1 MNERLP
7 TLMSTH
13 EKPWRV
19 GIVGMGAA
27 AQAFLPAFAKHPG
40 FDWVAFAEPDEQ
52 LRVTHAQ
59 PSSDKS
65 GPVGFASLPEML
77 ALEGGLDVVYV
88 ATPTDLHLQHVKSAL
103 AAGCH
108 VLVEKPMAS
117 RLDEALEMVKA
128 AELSGKL
135 LMVGHSHSYDRP
147 ILEMRRLIE
156 SGALGRVQMV
166 HTWCFTDWMYRP
178 RRAEELD
185 HRLGGG
191 VTYRQGA
198 HQFDIIR
205 FLCGGLVRSVR
216 AKTFDWDPQR
226 RGLGAHTVFLDFE
239 TGPAA
244 TAVYNGYGGLSS
256 MDLGFNVSEW
266 GFVQALGE
274 RSWRTKP
281 SDGQILGAQAE
292 LAAKKARAASAIPGA
307 APHQPFFGLT
317 LVSCEGGD
325 LRQTPHGLSW
335 DGPQGHKIIDLPLD
349 QTPRDLVLQELSD
362 ALSGVA
368 KPVHTGAWGAANLEV
383 CEAAIAS
390 SHEQAEIT
398 LKHQVGLGSS

>member
-7 TLMSTH
+7 TLTSKH

-52 LRVTHAQ
+52 LRVKHAQ

-226 RGLGAHTVFLDFE
+226 RGLGAHTVFFGFRDGTSRHRRLQRLWRFIQH
-239 TGPAA
+239 GLGVQRLRVGLCSSLGR
-244 TAVYNGYGGLSS
+244 AV
-256 MDLGFNVSEW
+256 VAH
-266 GFVQALGE
+266 QALRWTDSRCSSRVGGQKSPRRIRHSGCSPTPAVLWSHLGE
-274 RSWRTKP
+274 
-281 SDGQILGAQAE
+281 L
-292 LAAKKARAASAIPGA
+292 
-307 APHQPFFGLT
+307 
-317 LVSCEGGD
+317 
-325 LRQTPHGLSW
+325 
-335 DGPQGHKIIDLPLD
+335 
-349 QTPRDLVLQELSD
+349 
-362 ALSGVA
+362 
-368 KPVHTGAWGAANLEV
+368 
-383 CEAAIAS
+383 
-390 SHEQAEIT
+390 
-398 LKHQVGLGSS
+398 